1 MKKHFS
7 DDGASEAENRFF
19 SLYEGE
25 STLAIRHILEEMVPG
40 ATIQSELTEDM
51 QDYMEYVLYLFTRKG
66 GYRK

>member
-1 MKKHFS
+1 MMVLPRPK
-7 DDGASEAENRFF
+7 NQIL

-51 QDYMEYVLYLFTRKG
+51 QDYMEYVYTFYEKG
-66 GYRK
+66 GYYRK